1 MAQLRPLKAGED
13 PHQPQNL
20 TTAEL
25 DTARA
30 SSPRGCGRGVHWQVR
45 GRGARHH
52 RWRWIRPL
60 ILGATWVWRLGQA
73 ISLG

>member
-30 SSPRGCGRGVHWQVR
+30 SSPRGCGRGVQVR
-45 GRGARHH
+45 ASEARHS

-60 ILGATWVWRLGQA
+60 VLGATWV
-73 ISLG
+73 